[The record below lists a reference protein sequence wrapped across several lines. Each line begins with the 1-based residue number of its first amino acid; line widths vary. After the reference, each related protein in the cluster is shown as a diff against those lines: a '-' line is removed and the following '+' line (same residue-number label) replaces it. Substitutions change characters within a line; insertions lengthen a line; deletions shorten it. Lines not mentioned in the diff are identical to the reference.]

1 MEQTFRMAIAILGNA
16 ASVSLYAAPM
26 VTFKRVIRKKSTE
39 EFSCLPYIIGLLN
52 CLLFTW
58 YGLPIVSNKW
68 ENFPLVT
75 VNGVGIVLE
84 LAYVLI
90 YFWYASSKGKVKV
103 ALTAIPVIV
112 LFCIIA
118 IVSTFAFH
126 DNKHRKLL
134 VGSFGLG
141 VSIAMYASPLVV
153 MKKVIK
159 TKSVEFMPLPLSLC
173 SFLAGSLWMTYGF
186 MIRDIFVAGPSVV
199 GVPLAILQLV
209 LHCKY
214 WKRKPSS
221 EEEEPNKINMEKG
234 DMAVVIAVVKEGSEM
249 VDLEK
254 GEAEMKMSN
263 DPVSKINITTTLG

>member
-1 MEQTFRMAIAILGNA
+1 MSETLRLIVAVVGNA
-16 ASVSLYAAPM
+16 ASVALYAAPT

-39 EFSCLPYIIGLLN
+39 DFSCIPYIIGLFN

-58 YGLPIVSNKW
+58 YGLPIVSYKW

-84 LAYVLI
+84 LSYVLI
-90 YFWYASSKGKVKV
+90 YFWFASSKGKVKV
-103 ALTAIPVIV
+103 AMVTIPVLL
-112 LFCIIA
+112 LFCIA
-118 IVSTFAFH
+118 AAVSAFAFH
-126 DNKHRKLL
+126 DTHQRKLL
-134 VGSFGLG
+134 IGSIGLG
-141 VSIAMYASPLVV
+141 VSVAMYASPLVA
-153 MKKVIK
+153 MKQVIK

-173 SFLAGSLWMTYGF
+173 SFLAGSLWMTYGL

-214 WKRKPSS
+214 RKRS
-221 EEEEPNKINMEKG
+221 
-234 DMAVVIAVVKEGSEM
+234 VVEVPKKEGVEENNGSFEK

-254 GEAEMKMSN
+254 GGLEVNEVEINVTNHNKSN
-263 DPVSKINITTTLG
+263 GNAL